1 LQESAKAMNKVYEA
15 TQDLYKEKNLLN
27 LPWNYNSN

>member
-1 LQESAKAMNKVYEA
+1 VNKVYEA
-15 TQDLYKEKNLLN
+15 TQEVYREKNLLN